1 MKSNGV
7 EWFLVAIVCV
17 LAFFTG
23 RLTEMHKTADLINE
37 AEVMHYMKN
46 GKWMT
51 HDEMLAELHI
61 SRDCASGLSNSEPL
75 HAK

>member
-1 MKSNGV
+1 MDNMESKGV
-7 EWFLVAIVCV
+7 ELLTVAIVCI

-37 AEVMHYMKN
+37 AQVMHYMKN

-61 SRDCASGLSNSEPL
+61 SRDCGKVE
-75 HAK
+75 K